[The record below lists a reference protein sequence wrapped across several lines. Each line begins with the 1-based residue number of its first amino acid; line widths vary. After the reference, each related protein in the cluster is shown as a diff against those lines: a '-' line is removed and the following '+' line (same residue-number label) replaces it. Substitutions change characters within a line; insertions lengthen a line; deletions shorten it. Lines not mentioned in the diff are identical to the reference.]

1 MRLEY
6 FDLIDRIL
14 EIDIENRKIC
24 AEGIVPTESPVF
36 GGHFPGFPLMPGVM
50 LLETMAQAA
59 GWLVIGI
66 TEFTRMP
73 FLAAVKEA
81 KLRSFVTPGTTLN
94 VEAVIVHEGSGFAV
108 TTARVR
114 IESKLVCNCEITFRL
129 VPFPNPQL
137 RAAMLQRAVAIAF
150 PMETVADV

>member
-1 MRLEY
+1 M
-6 FDLIDRIL
+6 
-14 EIDIENRKIC
+14 
-24 AEGIVPTESPVF
+24 
-36 GGHFPGFPLMPGVM
+36 
-50 LLETMAQAA
+50 
-59 GWLVIGI
+59 
-66 TEFTRMP
+66 
-73 FLAAVKEA
+73 
-81 KLRSFVTPGTTLN
+81 TPGTTLN